1 MYLMAKELL
10 IRDSKFA
17 ILKQNSE
24 CIQVIDPSESK
35 FCLMSATIHFSR
47 DLRGSQPGGDST
59 EGLGM
64 SDLLLYVTKDCNVP
78 GIARFYEEILGA
90 APYYG

>member
-24 CIQVIDPSESK
+24 CIQE
-35 FCLMSATIHFSR
+35 
-47 DLRGSQPGGDST
+47 RGSQPGGDST

-90 APYYG
+90 AAYYE

>member
-24 CIQVIDPSESK
+24 LIQE
-35 FCLMSATIHFSR
+35 
-47 DLRGSQPGGDST
+47 RGSQPGGDST
-59 EGLGM
+59 ERFGM

-78 GIARFYEEILGA
+78 GVARFYEEILGA
-90 APYYG
+90 AAYSELSDG